1 MEKEN
6 LNLYL
11 IHHEA
16 FQHPF
21 SVRNKNH
28 MITMEVED
36 DLKSEKGDRLPDVKG
51 DRLLD
56 MNLTTKSQK
65 QITK

>member
-11 IHHEA
+11 IPHEA

-21 SVRNKNH
+21 SVRNGNH
-28 MITMEVED
+28 MITIEVD
-36 DLKSEKGDRLPDVKG
+36 DLKSEKGDRLPDV
-51 DRLLD
+51 
-56 MNLTTKSQK
+56 NLTTKSQK
-65 QITK
+65 QIRK